1 MIVTTTERSENMYY
15 SLDELP
21 IKILEKKPKSIMF
34 AYQKKYY
41 FFKPAAPEGILK
53 ELVAEKIA
61 KRFGVACCHYR
72 PAIYQGIKGVV
83 SESAYDIIWDVG
95 YKTMSDYY
103 AAHNSPITTI
113 SLSKFNNL
121 EDIWDTIYFDS
132 DIPWSLDKK
141 IMNEVTDI
149 FLFDALIGNI
159 DRHGENFGIIPNGKK
174 SRMAPIFDNDKMLSP
189 IAINNGKYN
198 LAVSSGES
206 PISTPGNFLYK
217 FLDISDRAYQKRLK
231 DGLKIISEESLI
243 EIFQELKSEGIIF
256 EVALMEE
263 LLEKFA
269 QNRTMINNYF
279 ESEKKFYK

>member
-1 MIVTTTERSENMYY
+1 MIVTTIERSENMYY
-15 SLDELP
+15 DLDELQ
-21 IKILEKKPKSIMF
+21 IKILEMKPKSIMF
-34 AYQKKYY
+34 AYQKKFY
-41 FFKPAAPEGILK
+41 FFKPATPEGILK

-61 KRFGVACCHYR
+61 ERFGVACCHYR
-72 PAIYQGIKGVV
+72 PAIYQGVKGVV
-83 SESAYDIIWDVG
+83 SESAYGILDVD
-95 YKTMSDYY
+95 YKTMTDYY
-103 AAHNSPITTI
+103 REHNYLVTSRELIK
-113 SLSKFNNL
+113 LNNL
-121 EDIWDTIYFDS
+121 EDIWNTIYFDS
-132 DIPWSLDKK
+132 DIPRIASEK

-159 DRHGENFGIIPNGKK
+159 DRQGKNFGIIANGKE
-174 SRMAPIFDNDKMLSP
+174 SHMAAIFDNDKMLSP

-217 FLDISDRAYQKRLK
+217 FLDISDKTYQKRLK

-256 EVALMEE
+256 EGTLMEE

-279 ESEKKFYK
+279 ESKKRFCK